1 MQKLALKQLL
11 RRYFIFV
18 IGLLLNSFGV
28 AFVTKATLG
37 TTPIAAIPY
46 SLSLQFTNLTMGEW
60 TIIFSLVLVG
70 LQPLLLRK
78 VTNKI
83 QLLLQIVISFG
94 FGYFIDLSMA
104 LLKGFLPT
112 TYLTKLV
119 VLLIGCL
126 IIAFGAYFE
135 VIADVVMLPGD
146 AFVRVIAK
154 ITHREYGSIRVL
166 SDISMT
172 VIGALICLIF
182 LQRLLGVREGT
193 IIAALIVGNIVK
205 WMTKHFRGLTY
216 LLLVEW

>member
-11 RRYFIFV
+11 RPYFIFV

-28 AFVTKATLG
+28 AFVTKATLR

-46 SLSLQFTNLTMGEW
+46 SLSLQFTTLTMGEW

-104 LLKGFLPT
+104 LLKGFLPS

-146 AFVRVIAK
+146 AFVR
-154 ITHREYGSIRVL
+154 
-166 SDISMT
+166 
-172 VIGALICLIF
+172 
-182 LQRLLGVREGT
+182 
-193 IIAALIVGNIVK
+193 
-205 WMTKHFRGLTY
+205 
-216 LLLVEW
+216 

>member
-1 MQKLALKQLL
+1 MIMQKLALKQLL
-11 RRYFIFV
+11 RPYFIFV

-28 AFVTKATLG
+28 AFVTKATLR

-46 SLSLQFTNLTMGEW
+46 SLSLQFTTLTMGEW

-104 LLKGFLPT
+104 LLKGFLPS

-146 AFVRVIAK
+146 AFVR
-154 ITHREYGSIRVL
+154 
-166 SDISMT
+166 
-172 VIGALICLIF
+172 
-182 LQRLLGVREGT
+182 
-193 IIAALIVGNIVK
+193 
-205 WMTKHFRGLTY
+205 
-216 LLLVEW
+216 

>member
-172 VIGALICLIF
+172 VIGALICSIF